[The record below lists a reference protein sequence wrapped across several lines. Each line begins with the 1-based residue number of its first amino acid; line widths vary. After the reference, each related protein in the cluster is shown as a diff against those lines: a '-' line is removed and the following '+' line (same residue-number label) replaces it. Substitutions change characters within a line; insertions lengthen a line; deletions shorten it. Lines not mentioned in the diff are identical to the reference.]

1 MHIDGGRNVEEILDL
16 LHELG
21 EPDDATECPAF
32 PAKFNRISRFAG
44 GPQRDDKAFAET
56 YRHHT
61 PGSVQK
67 EDFDS
72 FSTIWLG
79 NDADLDPSAVP
90 ALRKILDTIAEQRG
104 AVVELERVIAV
115 LDTDGRWQEADPPRS
130 RTRACS
136 RRPSFVRSSA

>member
-21 EPDDATECPAF
+21 EPDNTGDRPAF
-32 PAKFNRISRFAG
+32 PAKFNRIPRFAG

-56 YRHHT
+56 YRYHT

-79 NDADLDPSAVP
+79 NGTELDPGAVP
-90 ALRKILDTIAEQRG
+90 ALRRILDTVAEQRG
-104 AVVELERVIAV
+104 AVVELEAR
-115 LDTDGRWQEADPPRS
+115 
-130 RTRACS
+130 
-136 RRPSFVRSSA
+136 